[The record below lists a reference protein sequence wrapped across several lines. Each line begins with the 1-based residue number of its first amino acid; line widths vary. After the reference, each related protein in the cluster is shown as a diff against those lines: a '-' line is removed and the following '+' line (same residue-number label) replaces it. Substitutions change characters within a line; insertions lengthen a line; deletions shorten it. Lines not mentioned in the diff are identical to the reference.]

1 MGGKQWTGAGVR
13 SGGPQRASARLI
25 PTRAPLSGAAASSAM
40 SRSGRARSSS
50 GTSSSCFEMYERAQH
65 ASVTTLG
72 SGRKSRP
79 ARWRTARVLSR
90 VRGKQSEIAPRSRRD
105 RDEIA
110 TRSHLPAAAREA
122 RARARLR
129 SGKSWRAPT
138 STSGA
143 AWWLDGADVAGRTVA
158 AKAVCGGRGRGVR
171 ACEAG
176 DMRACSAGSDK
187 VERSSERSAVRP
199 PCLAEME
206 ADGRTRQGRPDASS

>member
-105 RDEIA
+105 RTSQQRHEKLGLGRVSEAEKVGERPRRRLGQRGGSTELTWRGGRWRQRPYAVAGGAVCVRARQATCAPAARAA
-110 TRSHLPAAAREA
+110 TRSSAAARGA
-122 RARARLR
+122 R
-129 SGKSWRAPT
+129 SGLRA
-138 STSGA
+138 
-143 AWWLDGADVAGRTVA
+143 
-158 AKAVCGGRGRGVR
+158 
-171 ACEAG
+171 
-176 DMRACSAGSDK
+176 
-187 VERSSERSAVRP
+187 
-199 PCLAEME
+199 
-206 ADGRTRQGRPDASS
+206 

>member
-110 TRSHLPAAAREA
+110 TRSRRDRTSQQRHEKLGLGRVSEAEKVGERPRRRLGQRGGSTELTWRGGRWRQRPYAVAGGAVCVRARQATCAPAARAATRSSAAARGA
-122 RARARLR
+122 R
-129 SGKSWRAPT
+129 SGLRA
-138 STSGA
+138 
-143 AWWLDGADVAGRTVA
+143 
-158 AKAVCGGRGRGVR
+158 
-171 ACEAG
+171 
-176 DMRACSAGSDK
+176 
-187 VERSSERSAVRP
+187 
-199 PCLAEME
+199 
-206 ADGRTRQGRPDASS
+206 